1 MASQRS
7 GPSAA
12 EAAHPLRPLKNA
24 MLLDRS
30 LFDLS
35 GRTCDK
41 IGVSYNAFRYQ
52 ADGCSRT
59 AGSCLFEQLADF
71 HAEEHPC
78 DAARPGQ
85 PRYMASGYCDGGM
98 EMVNVDE
105 GTSGMNIVLA
115 CPLAQRHT
123 TLLRLEARA
132 ESAMF
137 VTNVATGRIIKAEAP
152 SFEALSGG
160 GEAELSIINTG
171 HSQGEGPCEASIRR
185 GPSSFSISSLND
197 TEKSEKDRWAIQQK
211 LILRKLDVQDQKLAQ
226 ILDMMKRMAPKL
238 SLTPLNR
245 HEMLEVLLTERVV
258 HPRRTPRLFTTSK
271 QEEDMHRFKAASKDG
286 ANARRRFAD
295 LHIDAQSESQ
305 KSWSLRVVTHPG
317 FDIFALVVLTNSAY
331 IGVEV
336 QYSMSQ
342 PSEAELLPFHIIGTF
357 YTILFTAELIMRIWA
372 YGVKSFFC
380 DEDWAWS
387 LLDFFIVATSLFE
400 LVSFILQVVSN
411 ISGSTNMSGISSL
424 KAFRII
430 RLTRLLKTVRL
441 MRIFR
446 FVLALRMLVTS
457 IFHTLKSLF
466 WALVL
471 LLLIVYVFAV
481 LFVQA
486 VQDYLEE
493 SRDLLDDLELR
504 ACELY
509 FQSLGHTMITLFMSI
524 SGGVSWENA
533 LLPLM
538 KMSPLWVGCFIFFVA
553 FTYFAVLNVIT
564 AVFCESAIEKNHL
577 QKVRNLFAR
586 LGANADSGSITFS
599 MLESQINSPAVHE
612 YFTSLGL
619 DIWDAWTFFR
629 LLDADGGGEVEVEE
643 FLMGCLRL
651 RGPATAIDMGK
662 VLRDQNWVVQ
672 TLGRFSAYVEGELQH
687 VKLMLEAERT
697 SCSAGLDAGPAVQV
711 SLKPLES
718 SSQKIRLYASGDSSG
733 AFDCNASLYDAL
745 GAVTDSVLLQVNVT
759 SLQRDDGAQGGGNG
773 GGDGNLPNATQ
784 GGTCATTCPSFIDV
798 MCFLAHACWDRVGWL
813 ALAVILT
820 LLALYFCC
828 QALSC
833 ALSSTV

>member
-1 MASQRS
+1 MSEQKHSTFSRRHCDMDVVREDS
-7 GPSAA
+7 KEAA
-12 EAAHPLRPLKNA
+12 EEKCEDVHPDGSVEQPHSASLSHS
-24 MLLDRS
+24 LL
-30 LFDLS
+30 
-35 GRTCDK
+35 
-41 IGVSYNAFRYQ
+41 
-52 ADGCSRT
+52 
-59 AGSCLFEQLADF
+59 
-71 HAEEHPC
+71 
-78 DAARPGQ
+78 
-85 PRYMASGYCDGGM
+85 
-98 EMVNVDE
+98 
-105 GTSGMNIVLA
+105 
-115 CPLAQRHT
+115 
-123 TLLRLEARA
+123 
-132 ESAMF
+132 
-137 VTNVATGRIIKAEAP
+137 
-152 SFEALSGG
+152 
-160 GEAELSIINTG
+160 GE
-171 HSQGEGPCEASIRR
+171 SQGEGPCEASIRR

-226 ILDMMKRMAPKL
+226 ILDMMKRMAPPELKPL
-238 SLTPLNR
+238 KSPDRSVPASPPQVRPRISSGGNSQGSAMTPIR
-245 HEMLEVLLTERVV
+245 
-258 HPRRTPRLFTTSK
+258 PRTPRLFTTSK

-317 FDIFALVVLTNSAY
+317 FDIFFALVVLTNSAY

-564 AVFCESAIEKNHL
+564 AVFCESAIESAQSDQFTVVQSILADKENHL

-687 VKLMLEAERT
+687 VKLMLEAER
-697 SCSAGLDAGPAVQV
+697 
-711 SLKPLES
+711 S
-718 SSQKIRLYASGDSSG
+718 SPDR
-733 AFDCNASLYDAL
+733 
-745 GAVTDSVLLQVNVT
+745 
-759 SLQRDDGAQGGGNG
+759 
-773 GGDGNLPNATQ
+773 
-784 GGTCATTCPSFIDV
+784 GT
-798 MCFLAHACWDRVGWL
+798 R
-813 ALAVILT
+813 
-820 LLALYFCC
+820 
-828 QALSC
+828 
-833 ALSSTV
+833 